1 MKIYFD
7 ESGQTGCVLQKKDL
21 LTFQTQPTFAL
32 GAVVVK
38 DDQDAEKLIAKY
50 NEFLNFYHIDGEIKG
65 SKLLTKAMNGELKY
79 FMRNILDRT
88 HFYVILYDKRFYI
101 STLLLMSLVGLEYKQ
116 AMPEHFYR
124 QAGMLSLQDDE
135 FFIAYLKY
143 IQSPGVS
150 EFKDYLHFLIHYNY
164 SNWDGS
170 ENAVITTAKILLK
183 KKLADMFYDDFMT
196 FGWYDNPQITNLI
209 NLNALSELIF
219 FIKSQNSISND
230 DVVYVHDHIH
240 EFEDTFQ
247 CELANYGINMTFVD
261 SKKDSLLQIA
271 DNVVSIARHAYDK
284 AIGHIRTKK
293 QFMTES
299 EWDMQLMAQVMRKIS
314 IQHINFTVPPTDWAA
329 ALCIETMF
337 NPRFPREHRNN
348 FQFNYHHTEALRTVY
363 TSVSLENRSLDGI
376 LRILEE

>member
-1 MKIYFD
+1 MRIYFD

-50 NEFLNFYHIDGEIKG
+50 NDFLNFYHIEGEIKG
-65 SKLLTKAMNGELKY
+65 SSLLTRAKNSELKHV
-79 FMRNILDRT
+79 MRNILDRT

-101 STLLLMSLVGLEYKQ
+101 STLLLMSLVGLQYKQ
-116 AMPEHFYR
+116 TMPEHFYT
-124 QAGMLSLQDDE
+124 QAGMLSLQDDD

-150 EFKDYLHFLIHYNY
+150 EFKDYLHYLIHYNY
-164 SNWDGS
+164 SNWEGT
-170 ENAVITTAKILLK
+170 ENVIVTTAKILLK
-183 KKLADMFYDDFMT
+183 KKLANMFYDDFMT
-196 FGWYDNPQITNLI
+196 FGWYENPKITNLI

-230 DVVYVHDHIH
+230 EVVYVHDHILD
-240 EFEDTFQ
+240 FEDTFR
-247 CELANYGINMTFVD
+247 CELANHGINITFAD
-261 SKKDSLLQIA
+261 SKKDVLLQIA

-284 AIGHIRTKK
+284 AITHIRAK
-293 QFMTES
+293 QQWNTEN
-299 EWDMQLMAQVMRKIS
+299 EWDMHLLAQVMRKLS
-314 IQHINFTVPPTDWAA
+314 IQHINFTVPPADWAA

-337 NPRFPREHRNN
+337 NPRYPKMYRNN
-348 FQFNYHHTEALRTVY
+348 IQFNHHYMESLRRVFA
-363 TSVSLENRSLDGI
+363 SVSSENRALDGFFK
-376 LRILEE
+376 ILED